1 MDTVPVALRR
11 HPGRPKGS
19 KDRKPRRR
27 KKHQDSNETGSGE
40 DESLSDLANRS
51 LETNAKAVTLAASP
65 LHLASTT
72 IITAAPISIDSRPP
86 YGIHSS
92 LQHFTADNG
101 SWDAEQRL
109 SVVDL
114 SSALIPG
121 QPLACIPA
129 GLGGPGTAA
138 FLQPQTSVASTRRLP
153 SPAPAWP
160 LSGAAGPLR
169 SAPASAPLPVGF
181 GPAGPALTGP
191 WLPGHGHGGGGSI
204 LVDAGAAGGIALHG
218 FGGGGGPL
226 VSTARAQD
234 PQQAPW
240 PHWALPPALPH
251 AHQSPSPAQAVWT
264 PPMQRPPHPSL
275 HRSPQLPPLHRHPHP
290 PPAVQADRVLA
301 SVWPAAAQGSPHA
314 AAGTLGTNWPV
325 GPAAPCPIALPPRWG
340 AGRFSSRGGPP

>member
-27 KKHQDSNETGSGE
+27 KKPQDSNEVESGE

-181 GPAGPALTGP
+181 GTAGPALAGP
-191 WLPGHGHGGGGSI
+191 WVPGHGHGGGGSI
-204 LVDAGAAGGIALHG
+204 PADAGAAGGISQYG

-226 VSTARAQD
+226 ASHL
-234 PQQAPW
+234 PQRAPW
-240 PHWALPPALPH
+240 PHWAQPPALPH

-264 PPMQRPPHPSL
+264 PQTQRPPHPSL
-275 HRSPQLPPLHRHPHP
+275 HRSPQLPPPSLHRHPNP
-290 PPAVQADRVLA
+290 PPSDQADWVLA

-314 AAGTLGTNWPV
+314 AAGTLGTNWLV
-325 GPAAPCPIALPPRWG
+325 GPAAPCPITLPPPWG